1 MIIACGPDYDR
12 LTICRHY
19 RKHYHAI
26 PLVRQSHILAQM
38 TQARGRNDRS
48 RLLFLLL
55 LAHLPALL
63 LIGYVLFT
71 YSPGMQ
77 AGLVMALVA
86 VVSLLLTWVL
96 GSKWLLKRIDH
107 LGAVVDTLNATSA
120 EQQQTIERGIKTER
134 LLSSAGERLVASL
147 DHERTLNG
155 LAEVAAQELADWCF
169 IELLPVGRNDT
180 PVRLLSHREPSQHE
194 RVVRLS
200 TLFPIEPERA
210 GTPVGEVVRTGLSRV
225 IRDVTPEILSQYAPD
240 PRQRAMLN
248 ELGIRSFM
256 IVPLR
261 VGGRSLGAMTLVS
274 VNPHENFTD
283 DDLRVAEELARRA
296 AVAVDNARLYDEARD
311 ELRMRARAEGE
322 LRALNSEL
330 EHRVSQRTA
339 QLEATNRELEAFSYS
354 VSHDLRSPLRSI
366 DGFSQA
372 LLEDYDAVL
381 DDRGRDYLARV
392 RRAAQT
398 MGRLIDDLLELAR
411 ITRREMVRDSVDL
424 SVLAENVIAELREHD
439 PDRRVIVRIQ
449 PELSVIGD
457 EGLLRA
463 ALANLLGNAW
473 KFTSKTT
480 DPMIEF
486 GAINTNGDRN
496 FYVRDNGAGF
506 DMNFAAKLFGPFQ
519 RLHSAN
525 DFEGTGIGLATVQ
538 RVVNRHGGR
547 IWAEASVGHGA
558 TFFFT
563 LC

>member
-1 MIIACGPDYDR
+1 
-12 LTICRHY
+12 
-19 RKHYHAI
+19 
-26 PLVRQSHILAQM
+26 M
-38 TQARGRNDRS
+38 TQVRGRNDRS

-63 LIGYVLFT
+63 LIGYVLFA
-71 YSPGMQ
+71 YSPGTL
-77 AGLVMALVA
+77 AGLIMTLVA
-86 VVSLLLTWVL
+86 SASLLLTWAL
-96 GSKWLLKRIDH
+96 GTQWLLKRIDH

-120 EQQQTIERGIKTER
+120 EQQQTIERGRKTER
-134 LLSSAGERLVASL
+134 LLSNAGERLVASL

-180 PVRLLSHREPSQHE
+180 PVRLLSHRDPNQHE

-200 TLFPIEPERA
+200 SLFPIEPERA

-274 VNPHENFTD
+274 VNPHQNFTD

-322 LRALNSEL
+322 LRALNAEL

-411 ITRREMVRDSVDL
+411 ITRRELVRDSVDL
-424 SVLAENVIAELREHD
+424 SALAENVIAELREHD

-473 KFTSKTT
+473 KFTTRTT

-486 GAINTNGDRN
+486 GAINLNGDRS

-506 DMNFAAKLFGPFQ
+506 DMNYAAKLFGPFQ